1 MNDRHCDTHGTFV
14 GDKGCPF
21 CKNMTP
27 AKSSVKIVGKQKQGT
42 KILDR
47 RSKSNPQPKVEVG
60 IERKN

>member
-1 MNDRHCDTHGTFV
+1 MMNDRHCDTHGTFV

-42 KILDR
+42 EN
-47 RSKSNPQPKVEVG
+47 S
-60 IERKN
+60 